1 MPVPKRLPYTIR
13 EKMDIKHPDF
23 IEFLKCAQKHDL
35 RYLCIGGYAVNFFG
49 HYRYTDDMDIW
60 IAPTDANKRSLLTYA
75 SLLEDCHFIRVHK
88 SYVVNLEHIKEY
100 IHGDGG
106 SVVLT
111 GNKMVEVSRRKR
123 DILLDK
129 MRQHFRY

>member
-1 MPVPKRLPYTIR
+1 MIYDTCALEAMPSTSLGATGTLTTWISGLLQLMQTKRTL
-13 EKMDIKHPDF
+13 H
-23 IEFLKCAQKHDL
+23 
-35 RYLCIGGYAVNFFG
+35 
-49 HYRYTDDMDIW
+49 
-60 IAPTDANKRSLLTYA
+60 TYA